1 MIVPFIKY
9 GRNFIYINSLIT
21 ENVLQFNPS
30 ATKQNRILADICI
43 YFCFLNLDSRFEG
56 SKFVTENT
64 EIRSSERVRSTNQR
78 RCI

>member
-9 GRNFIYINSLIT
+9 GGNFVYINFFIT
-21 ENVLQFNPS
+21 ENVLQFNFS
-30 ATKQNRILADICI
+30 ATKQNRIFADI
-43 YFCFLNLDSRFEG
+43 YFCCLNLDSRFEG

-64 EIRSSERVRSTNQR
+64 ETRSSERVRSTNQR